1 MGLLDGRFLGTN
13 RNVDMSEAYSG
24 AMQDG
29 LAEGVDLEPHQ
40 SGYAANGSASA
51 FDNRL
56 KYAWFIIVGAIVLL
70 WLLGGIAFRVSLR

>member
-29 LAEGVDLEPHQ
+29 LADGVDLEPHQ
-40 SGYAANGSASA
+40 ASYAQNGSSA
-51 FDNRL
+51 FDDRL
-56 KYAWFIIVGAIVLL
+56 KYAWLIIVGAIVLL
-70 WLLGGIAFRVSLR
+70 WLLGGVAFRVSLR